1 MGMFFTKN
9 NKPFFSPTTS
19 EDDGQELV
27 SIKCSGVPIQTSSS
41 PQELLPNIY
50 NVLGNVK
57 DVVVISKLVSLSRNY
72 VETYS
77 GEFTIRKGGSVVFPS
92 TVKWVEKPDFSK
104 VGYTYQ
110 FEIKNG
116 IGRFIKVR

>member
-1 MGMFFTKN
+1 MGMFFAKD

-19 EDDGQELV
+19 EGDGRELV
-27 SIKCSGVPIQTSSS
+27 STGCSGVPIQVSSS
-41 PQELLPNIY
+41 PQELLPNVY

-57 DVVVISKLVSLSRNY
+57 SVVVISRLVSLSRNY

-77 GEFTIRKGGSVVFPS
+77 GEFTIRKGGSVLFPS
-92 TVKWVEKPDFSK
+92 TVKWVEEPDFSK

>member
-9 NKPFFSPTTS
+9 SKPFFSPTTS

-27 SIKCSGVPIQTSSS
+27 STRYSGVPIQANSS
-41 PQELLPNIY
+41 PQELLPNVY

-57 DVVVISKLVSLSRNY
+57 SAVVISRLVSLSRDY

-77 GEFTIRKGGSVVFPS
+77 GEFTIRKGGSVTFPS
-92 TVKWVEKPDFSK
+92 TVKWVEKPDFSS

-116 IGRFIKVR
+116 IGRFIKVK